1 MGEKSKGQRG
11 YAVDRINPQTTPQ
24 IPTGVTSHPRHNVGS
39 REKERRAPARQVGL
53 FVFWPSGLLG
63 TSWCGCRVT
72 SDSTLLKNEKL
83 PNEPISDFGLRSLHQ
98 ELMPIHTPRE
108 PGKRTHFS
116 RVTPEP
122 PPGGPVSPDTE
133 EGGSASEIV
142 PSVVLQTWQNRSF
155 SGLFE
160 PKAHRREGNTNRIK
174 MAVSKYQ
181 LPSPGSLI
189 VCWAFPAPPEKG
201 NGLKFLRSCE
211 GRGP

>member
-1 MGEKSKGQRG
+1 MGEKPKGQG
-11 YAVDRINPQTTPQ
+11 KCAINQINPQTTPQ

-122 PPGGPVSPDTE
+122 PPRRTCLAGHRGRRKRIGNRAFSRASDVAKSE
-133 EGGSASEIV
+133 LFGSFR
-142 PSVVLQTWQNRSF
+142 T
-155 SGLFE
+155 
-160 PKAHRREGNTNRIK
+160 
-174 MAVSKYQ
+174 
-181 LPSPGSLI
+181 
-189 VCWAFPAPPEKG
+189 KG
-201 NGLKFLRSCE
+201 A
-211 GRGP
+211 